1 MEGLLAYSERDTLT
15 GLLNRKT
22 FDDAFLELALPPAAA
37 GGGTPDPGPERRDA
51 AAATTHCLGVVDID
65 HFKRVNDGFGHLIG
79 DEVLL
84 LLSRVMR
91 GTFRCHDRRYR
102 FGGEEFVVLL
112 RCAGDLNA
120 AVAFERLRANVAQ
133 YAFPQVGQ
141 ITVSGGYTVVTAQDT
156 PSRAFERADRAVY
169 YAKGNGRNQVRSHA
183 ALVAAGKLE
192 DEHQAGDVELF

>member
-1 MEGLLAYSERDTLT
+1 MAIDLGTERCD
-15 GLLNRKT
+15 G
-22 FDDAFLELALPPAAA
+22 AA
-37 GGGTPDPGPERRDA
+37 P
-51 AAATTHCLGVVDID
+51 TTHYLGVIDID

-133 YAFPQVGQ
+133 YAFPLAGQ

-156 PSRAFERADRAVY
+156 PSRAFERADRAIY
-169 YAKGNGRNQVRSHA
+169 FAKAHGRDQVRSHA
-183 ALVAAGKLE
+183 LLLSRGLLESERAAG
-192 DEHQAGDVELF
+192 AVELF